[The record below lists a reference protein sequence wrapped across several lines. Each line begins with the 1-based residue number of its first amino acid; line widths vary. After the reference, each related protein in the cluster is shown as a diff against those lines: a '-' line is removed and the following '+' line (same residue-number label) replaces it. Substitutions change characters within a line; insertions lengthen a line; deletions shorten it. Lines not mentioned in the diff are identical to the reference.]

1 MLARVFVDTN
11 VLIYAHDGREP
22 IKQSVANMWLE
33 KLWAERSIRTSMQV
47 LSEYYYNVT
56 RKAKPPV
63 SAETAW
69 EEVQS
74 LLALDPQPTEHHLLE
89 RGHQVERR
97 YRLSWWDS
105 LIVAAAQLQS
115 CALLL
120 TEDLHDGAQFGDV
133 RVCNPFKHK
142 VNEALA
148 SYRVAIP
155 AVVPLH
161 RPRGRP
167 RKAA

>member
-1 MLARVFVDTN
+1 MLAPVFVDTN
-11 VLIYAHDGREP
+11 VLIYARDEREALKRP
-22 IKQSVANMWLE
+22 IANLWLE
-33 KLWAERSIRTSMQV
+33 KLWAEQSLRTSMQV

-56 RKAKPPV
+56 RKTKPAI
-63 SAETAW
+63 SADAAW
-69 EEVQS
+69 EQVES
-74 LLALDPQPTEHHLLE
+74 LLGLNPHPTDGHLLE
-89 RGHQVERR
+89 RGHVIERR
-97 YRLSWWDS
+97 YQLSWWDS

-120 TEDLHDGAQFGDV
+120 TEDLQDGAQFGDV

-142 VNEALA
+142 VSEALA
-148 SYRVAIP
+148 SYRVDLPQVA
-155 AVVPLH
+155 PLH

>member
-1 MLARVFVDTN
+1 MLALVFVDTN
-11 VLIYAHDGREP
+11 VLIYADDERDALKQP
-22 IKQSVANMWLE
+22 IAKLWLE

-47 LSEYYYNVT
+47 LSEYYYNIT

-74 LLALDPQPTEHHLLE
+74 LLALHPQPTDGRLLE
-89 RGHQVERR
+89 RGHVVERR
-97 YRLSWWDS
+97 YQLSWWDS

-120 TEDLHDGAQFGDV
+120 TEDLQDGAQFGDL
-133 RVCNPFKHK
+133 RVCNPFKNK
-142 VNEALA
+142 VSEALA
-148 SYRVAIP
+148 SYRVALP
-155 AVVPLH
+155 QVAPLH

>member
-1 MLARVFVDTN
+1 MPTPVFVDTD
-11 VLIYAHDGREP
+11 VLIHARDDREP
-22 IKQSVANMWLE
+22 FKQSVAKQWLE
-33 KLWAERSIRTSMQV
+33 KLWAERSMRTSMQV

-56 RKAKPPV
+56 RKTKPAI
-63 SAETAW
+63 SADVAW
-69 EEVQS
+69 EQVES
-74 LLALDPQPTEHHLLE
+74 LLELNPQATDHVLLE
-89 RGHQVERR
+89 RAHVVERR
-97 YRLSWWDS
+97 YQLSWWDS

-120 TEDLHDGAQFGDV
+120 TEDLHDGTLFGDV

-142 VNEALA
+142 VSEALA
-148 SYRVAIP
+148 SYRVAVP
-155 AVVPLH
+155 AVAPLH